1 MPGATSDRTIPA
13 STPPVFEREAVLKSD
28 VFSTVERGVVVT
40 ATGER
45 LPAIRRD
52 LSTARWWARPLALHF
67 AARERRAL
75 RRAAGIPGVPM
86 LIHADRHTV
95 IRGFVDGLPM
105 QVARP
110 HGNAAYFRSARL
122 LLRRLRRAGI
132 AHNDLAKEPNWLVT
146 PQGEAAVVDLQ
157 LASLHRPR
165 GSRLLRILAYEDLRH
180 LLKHKRKFHPEGLT
194 PTERRVLARK
204 SLFARA
210 WMRTGKPLYRL
221 VTHRLLG
228 MRDREGGGLRLLRD
242 GPRIEAAARAHPAVR
257 EIAVVAYPFRR
268 DGIGLHAFV
277 VCDPAAALDG
287 AALRA
292 HLRERLPPGVAP
304 PERIRRV
311 PTLPRDATGA
321 IARPILT
328 MIATGQTDQI
338 APLIG
343 GDAARR
349 AAVEAILAARDEE
362 EARDAKPDLRP
373 GGGGA

>member
-75 RRAAGIPGVPM
+75 RRAAGIPGVPT

-110 HGNAAYFRSARL
+110 RDDAAFFRSARR

-157 LASLHRPR
+157 LASLHRP
-165 GSRLLRILAYEDLRH
+165 GGWLLRVLAYEDLRH
-180 LLKHKRKFHPEGLT
+180 LLKHKRKYHPEALT
-194 PTERRVLARK
+194 AAERRVLARK
-204 SLFARA
+204 GVLSRA

-228 MRDREGGGLRLLRD
+228 MRDREGGGLRLLAD
-242 GPRIEAAARAHPAVR
+242 GPRIEAAALSHPAVR
-257 EIAVVAYPFRR
+257 EIAVVAFPFRR

-277 VCDPAAALDG
+277 VCDPATAPDG

-311 PTLPRDATGA
+311 PALPRDATGA

-328 MIATGQTDQI
+328 MIAGRQADQI

-343 GDAARR
+343 DDAARH
-349 AAVEAILAARDEE
+349 AVVEAILAAPDEE
-362 EARDAKPDLRP
+362 ADPAGALHP
-373 GGGGA
+373 GGGSA

>member
-1 MPGATSDRTIPA
+1 MSAA
-13 STPPVFEREAVLKSD
+13 PPLFERAAVLKSD
-28 VFSTVERGVVVT
+28 VFSTVERGVAVT

-52 LSTARWWARPLALHF
+52 LSTARWWAWPLARHF
-67 AARERRAL
+67 AAREARAL
-75 RRAAGIPGVPM
+75 RRAAGIPGVPP
-86 LIHADRHTV
+86 LIHADRRTV

-105 QVARP
+105 QAARP
-110 HGNAAYFRSARL
+110 RGDAAFFRSARR

-157 LASLHRPR
+157 LASLHRPGR
-165 GSRLLRILAYEDLRH
+165 SRLLRVLAYEDLRH
-180 LLKHKRKFHPEGLT
+180 LLKHKRKYHPEGLT
-194 PTERRVLARK
+194 ATERRILARK
-204 SLFARA
+204 SLFARL

-228 MRDREGGGLRLLRD
+228 MRDREGGGLRLLAD
-242 GPRIEAAARAHPAVR
+242 GPRIEAAARSHPAVR
-257 EIAVVAYPFRR
+257 EIAVVAFPFRR

-277 VCDPAAALDG
+277 VADPAAALDA

-292 HLRERLPPGVAP
+292 HLRARLPPGVAP

-311 PTLPRDATGA
+311 PALPRDAAGA

-328 MIATGQTDQI
+328 LIATGQTDQL

-343 GDAARR
+343 GDAPCR
-349 AAVEAILAARDEE
+349 AAVEAILAAPDEE
-362 EARDAKPDLRP
+362 AAERA
-373 GGGGA
+373 GGA